1 MVFDRFR
8 RRIKTIMA
16 LSETS
21 GIARRYFA
29 LNAFDGALIGLGAI
43 FGFYISDIQEYR
55 IISLTILAIALG
67 SAISGFSGAFIS
79 EKLEQE
85 VRLKR
90 LEETMLTDLK
100 DSIHYSASLT
110 STVIV
115 SLVNGL
121 SSMMAILIVSS
132 PYILSSFI
140 SAGETAGIVSSVLT
154 FLALLGFLGYFFG
167 RELRISKLSVI
178 SRVLLVGVVAVIIYL
193 LFELAFHL

>member
-1 MVFDRFR
+1 MVIERLR
-8 RRIKTIMA
+8 QRIRTIMA

-43 FGFYISDIQEYR
+43 FGFYISDMHEYR
-55 IISLTILAIALG
+55 VISLTMLAIALG

-85 VRLKR
+85 ARLKR
-90 LEETMLTDLK
+90 LEEAILTDLK

-110 STVIV
+110 STIIV

-121 SSMMAILIVSS
+121 SSMMAMLVVSS
-132 PYILSSFI
+132 PYVLSSYV
-140 SAGETAGIVSSVLT
+140 SSSEVVGIVGSMLT
-154 FLALLGFLGYFFG
+154 FLALLGLLGYFFG
-167 RELRISKLSVI
+167 RELRINTLSVV
-178 SRVLLVGVVAVIIYL
+178 SRVLLVGVIAVVIYL
-193 LFELAFHL
+193 LFEMAIRL